1 MTFNDLQIKVRLKC
15 RISASVY
22 SRKEKLMP
30 YLKFT
35 DDEYQGLRR
44 KDRKLARAMDIL
56 PMYER
61 EIDPDIFRSLISNIV
76 GQQISMKAFDTVWK
90 RFLDHFGE
98 ISPEKIYAAPLGEIQ
113 SLGISM
119 RKAVYIHKTAEKVH
133 NGFLNLEALWTMTD
147 KEVAEILVTL
157 DGIGPWTAE
166 MIMIFTMGRKD
177 IMSFGDLAIKRGL
190 TLLYGHKEISREI
203 FEKYRRRF
211 SPYGTLASLY
221 LWEISSGLYDLSP
234 IQSPKKTG
242 EKEEI

>member
-1 MTFNDLQIKVRLKC
+1 MARRSDRKMKEHKQHH
-15 RISASVY
+15 
-22 SRKEKLMP
+22 RKEKLMP

-35 DDEYQGLRR
+35 DEEYQGLRK

-90 RFLDHFGE
+90 RFLNHFGE
-98 ISPEKIYAAPLGEIQ
+98 ISPERLYSASLEEIQ

-119 RKAVYIHKTAEKVH
+119 RKAVYIHKASEKVH
-133 NGFLNLEALWTMTD
+133 NGSLDLHALWNMSD
-147 KEVAEILVTL
+147 EEVASVLVTL

-190 TLLYGHKEISREI
+190 MLLYGHKEISREL

-221 LWEISSGLYDLSP
+221 LWEISSGLYDLTP
-234 IQSPKKTG
+234 IRPLKKSG